1 MSPLL
6 SVQLMDMG
14 FTREHCLDALLNT
27 ANLEQATDYILTHPP
42 PAAND
47 APGLSM
53 DMNLSE
59 EDQMMRAIA
68 MSLGENV
75 LVSTEEVRGGGGL
88 RGRVRQSY
96 LPQHWAANKLFTTV
110 VTMKVYIQSPNSS
123 EK

>member
-75 LVSTEEVRGGGGL
+75 LVSTEEVGGGGDCVVGSGSLTYPNTGLLTNYLL
-88 RGRVRQSY
+88 RLSQ
-96 LPQHWAANKLFTTV
+96 
-110 VTMKVYIQSPNSS
+110 
-123 EK
+123 